1 MRALIISIVLLLLI
15 TGVSVLNSI
24 YINTLTDL
32 LTDALLMTPI
42 PQTGDNLTGNEADYF
57 MTLWL
62 KHKLYIALTVNSEYI
77 YEVDEYLRSMI
88 TYSINKELN
97 EFATSREILLL
108 NIRRIKNIE
117 CFSIFN
123 II

>member
-32 LTDALLMTPI
+32 LTDALLMAPI

>member
-1 MRALIISIVLLLLI
+1 MRAFIISIVLLLLI

-32 LTDALLMTPI
+32 LIDALVMVPI
-42 PQTGDNLTGNEADYF
+42 PQTGESLTGTEADFF
-57 MTLWL
+57 MNIWL
-62 KHKLYIALTVNSEYI
+62 KHKPFIALTVNLDYI
-77 YEVDEYLRSMI
+77 CDVDETLRSMI
-88 TYSINKELN
+88 TYSINRELN

-108 NIRRIKNIE
+108 NIWRIKNVE
-117 CFSIFN
+117 CLSIHN